1 MKKEKSEL
9 IGNYDSPVNDSENK
23 SFKRSKH
30 SAGKECK
37 EDPGLKKRVI
47 TKKDG
52 RYLIY
57 YSF

>member
-9 IGNYDSPVNDSENK
+9 TGNGDSTVDKRKNE
-23 SFKRSKH
+23 SFERSKH
-30 SAGKECK
+30 SASNECK
-37 EDPGLKKRVI
+37 ENSGLKKRVI